1 MKKCLSIALSAVMAI
16 ALLAGCGNSDNAS
29 SDNASAGAG
38 TKQQNLL
45 RIQMERY

>member
-29 SDNASAGAG
+29 SDNA
-38 TKQQNLL
+38 
-45 RIQMERY
+45 